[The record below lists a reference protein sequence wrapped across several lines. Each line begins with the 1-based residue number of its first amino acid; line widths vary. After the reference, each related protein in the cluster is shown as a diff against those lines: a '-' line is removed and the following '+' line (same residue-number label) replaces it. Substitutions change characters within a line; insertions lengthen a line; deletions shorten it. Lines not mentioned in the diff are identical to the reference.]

1 MKSLYAIEMD
11 YQRAMAQADELDHL
25 ASQLKSQAEQNFP
38 EILANV
44 QAAWQ
49 GDNANAY
56 VSKAKNLQP
65 RMLNASRNL
74 SNVASTIRTV
84 ATNTYRAEMQ
94 AYEIA
99 QQRTY

>member
-11 YQRAMAQADELDHL
+11 YRRAMAQASELENL
-25 ASQLKSQAEQNFP
+25 ASQLKTQANQNFP

-44 QAAWQ
+44 QSAWQ
-49 GDNANAY
+49 GDNANEY
-56 VSKAKNLQP
+56 VSKARTLQP
-65 RMLNASRNL
+65 KMMTDARNL
-74 SNVASTIRTV
+74 MNVASTIRTV
-84 ATNTYRAEMQ
+84 ATNTYNAEKR